1 MILYQHILLI
11 TSFFISTTKP
21 PVKGTDIFTYKIGAT
36 LIQIEK
42 ASFEGSS
49 SLSFVHLHDNE
60 ITASSAADSV
70 LTAKGGIVLSIN
82 NNQERL
88 MKFKYGNRYYLFD
101 PNRIFTPQGR
111 ATTLKKLSIYNK
123 SAAIELQKF
132 AGYFLKKIENQKTII
147 SIHNN
152 TNDAYSIKSYLKGGA
167 LFKEAKLVYVNEELD
182 VDDFFITT
190 DKYLFQKLKD
200 EDFNVVL
207 QNNNNVTDDGSLG
220 IYYGKRNKSYV
231 NVESEHGHLQQQ
243 IQMLSVLAAV
253 VE

>member
-11 TSFFISTTKP
+11 TSFFVSSSMPSK
-21 PVKGTDIFTYKIGAT
+21 KGLDIFEYKIGAT
-36 LIQIEK
+36 LVQLEK
-42 ASFEGSS
+42 TSFEGNSA
-49 SLSFVHLHDNE
+49 LSFVHLHDNE

-70 LTAKGGIVLSIN
+70 LKQNGGIVLSIN
-82 NNQERL
+82 NNEERL
-88 MKFKYGNRYYLFD
+88 MKFKYGKRYYLFD
-101 PNRIFTPQGR
+101 PNRIFTPKGR

-123 SAAIELQKF
+123 AAAIELQKF
-132 AGYFLKKIENQKTII
+132 AGYFLKKIDEHRTII

-152 TNDAYSIKSYLKGGA
+152 TNNAYSINSYLKGGP
-167 LFKEAKLVYVNEELD
+167 LHKDAKLVYVNKELD

-190 DKYLFQKLKD
+190 DKNLFEKLKK